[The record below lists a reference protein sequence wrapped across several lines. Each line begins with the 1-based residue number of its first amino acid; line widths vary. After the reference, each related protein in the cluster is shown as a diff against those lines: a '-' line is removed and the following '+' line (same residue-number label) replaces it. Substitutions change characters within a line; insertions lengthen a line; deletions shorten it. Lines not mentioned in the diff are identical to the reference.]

1 MSVNEFMQP
10 CREPTDAMTQKAS
23 IAALLHEMDSRSP
36 SGFALALHV
45 QFTRP
50 TFLFQTYAK
59 RWMDRYSSAGM
70 VVHDP
75 LVHWGLQNSGRVRWS
90 DLEAIDTHGVLESA
104 KDFGLMNG
112 SCVSFV
118 DAGSRTIGG
127 FARADR
133 DFTDAEVDSLEA
145 DLRRL
150 HRATLHMR
158 SLSSADERALTA
170 LSIRL
175 TH

>member
-1 MSVNEFMQP
+1 MLVNEFMQP
-10 CREPTDAMTQKAS
+10 CREQKGVMTQKAS
-23 IAALLHEMDSRSP
+23 IAALLHDLDRRCP
-36 SGFALALHV
+36 AGFALALHV

-75 LVHWGLQNSGRVRWS
+75 LVHWGLQSSGRIRWS
-90 DLEAIDTHGVLESA
+90 DLEAIDSHGVLEAA

-118 DAGSRTIGG
+118 EAGSRTIGG
-127 FARADR
+127 FARSDR
-133 DFTDAEVDSLEA
+133 EFTDAEVDLLEE
-145 DLRRL
+145 DLRNL

-158 SLSSADERALTA
+158 TLSSDDERALTA